1 MINIGLITIGQS
13 PRYDII
19 LDFKE
24 NLPNNIYFDETGLLD
39 NFSEDFIIHN
49 LSPNKNE
56 TLYVTRLRNGKEVY
70 VSKEKLINLLQNKIE
85 EFQFKNLNVI
95 VILCSG
101 EFPEFESN
109 IFLIYP
115 DKIMKNIL
123 TSFDFSKLAV
133 LIPSDQQINYAKER
147 WKRYA
152 NDVIIFDISP
162 YTSHDENFVYIG
174 KKLQN
179 EGIECVVMDC
189 IGYTLKQKYIIRKV
203 MGETIPIINT
213 RSIIINVIKEL
224 FY

>member
-95 VILCSG
+95 VILLS
-101 EFPEFESN
+101 
-109 IFLIYP
+109 LIH
-115 DKIMKNIL
+115 I
-123 TSFDFSKLAV
+123 
-133 LIPSDQQINYAKER
+133 
-147 WKRYA
+147 
-152 NDVIIFDISP
+152 
-162 YTSHDENFVYIG
+162 
-174 KKLQN
+174 
-179 EGIECVVMDC
+179 
-189 IGYTLKQKYIIRKV
+189 
-203 MGETIPIINT
+203 
-213 RSIIINVIKEL
+213 
-224 FY
+224 